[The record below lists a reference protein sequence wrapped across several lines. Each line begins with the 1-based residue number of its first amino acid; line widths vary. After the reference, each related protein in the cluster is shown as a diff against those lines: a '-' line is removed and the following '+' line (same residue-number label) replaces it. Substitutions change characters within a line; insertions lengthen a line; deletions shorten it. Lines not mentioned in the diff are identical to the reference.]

1 MGEQDNLSKF
11 GNSFQSK
18 VISSLLTDEKFLD
31 KLQEVISPKFFESDA
46 NKWIV
51 DEIIDYHD
59 EYRKPPSMDVFK
71 HKLASLDNA
80 ILKTTVVE
88 QLRHVYTQIGHV
100 DLDYIK
106 KEFTSFCRNQNLK
119 GVILQSVDLLKA
131 GNFDRI
137 KDLVDKA
144 MKVGTE
150 TDLGHDYKDDFIS
163 RMEDVKRSTVPS
175 DWNPINDLMDGGLG
189 PGELGVVVAPSGVGK
204 TWILTALGASAV
216 RQGLSVVHYSMEL
229 SEHYVGAR
237 YDTVFSHIPSA
248 DIKEKRDIVE
258 EKIRGLKGKL
268 MIKYFPPKGVSSKK
282 IAQHID
288 KMIAAD
294 NKPDLI
300 ICDYADLLLSHSNKT
315 DSTYAEQGGV
325 YIDLRGLSG
334 EYGIPIWTAS
344 QTNRSAIDSEVIE
357 ADKISDSYAKVMNAD
372 FIMSWSRKSKDKL
385 NNTARAHIMKNR
397 FGPDGITFP
406 CKMDTN
412 TGFIEVYDG
421 QSSEGMLSTKE
432 SASGENQRKQL
443 LHKKYVENMGF
454 SKSTTN
460 KESMGF

>member
-1 MGEQDNLSKF
+1 MTEQDNLSKF
-11 GNSFQSK
+11 GQSFQSK
-18 VISSLLTDEKFLD
+18 VVSALLTDDKFLD
-31 KLQEVISPKFFESDA
+31 TLSEILNPRFFESEA

-51 DEIIDYHD
+51 GEIVDYH
-59 EYRKPPSMDVFK
+59 EEFRKPPTLDVFK
-71 HKLASLDNA
+71 AQVSKLDNE

-88 QLRHVYTQIGHV
+88 QLRHVFTQVGNV

-119 GVILQSVDLLKA
+119 NVILQSVDLLKA

-150 TDLGHDYKDDFIS
+150 TDLGHDYIEDYDL
-163 RMEDVKRSTVPS
+163 RAEDVKRDTVQT
-175 DWNPINDLMDGGLG
+175 DWKPINDLMDGGLG

-216 RQGLSVVHYSMEL
+216 RQGLSVVHYTMEL
-229 SEHYVGAR
+229 SENYVGQR
-237 YDTVFSHIPSA
+237 YDTVFTKIPSA
-248 DIKEKRDIVE
+248 DLKDNKEEVKSKIKS
-258 EKIRGLKGKL
+258 LNGKL
-268 MIKYFPPKGVSSKK
+268 MIKYFPPKGVSVKK
-282 IAQHID
+282 LQQHID
-288 KMIAAD
+288 KMIATD
-294 NKPDLI
+294 NRPDVI
-300 ICDYADLLLSHSNKT
+300 IVDYADLLLSYSNKS

-325 YIDLRGLSG
+325 YIDLRGMSG
-334 EYGIPIWTAS
+334 ELGIPIWTAS

-357 ADKISDSYAKVMNAD
+357 ADKIADSYAKVMNAD

-412 TGFIEVYDG
+412 TGFIEVY
-421 QSSEGMLSTKE
+421 EGNSAEGILSTKE
-432 SASGENQRKQL
+432 SASGQLERRQL
-443 LHKKYVENMGF
+443 LHKKYVENMG
-454 SKSTTN
+454 
-460 KESMGF
+460 